1 MLSKKGRRGS
11 CGIQIFL
18 NRKKLSFF
26 RYPLICRWSLSTY
39 WGGEIIMTIL
49 FNLMTIIVIIVINII
64 INISCFDFSQ
74 YVGGLGEEIVMEPFF
89 RLH

>member
-1 MLSKKGRRGS
+1 MVTVNIL
-11 CGIQIFL
+11 
-18 NRKKLSFF
+18 
-26 RYPLICRWSLSTY
+26 
-39 WGGEIIMTIL
+39 GGAIIMIIL

-64 INISCFDFSQ
+64 INISCFDSSQ

>member
-1 MLSKKGRRGS
+1 
-11 CGIQIFL
+11 
-18 NRKKLSFF
+18 
-26 RYPLICRWSLSTY
+26 
-39 WGGEIIMTIL
+39 MTIL

-64 INISCFDFSQ
+64 INISCFDSSQ